1 MADYLDVTKWA
12 RRDLFQFF
20 LHFDNPYFNICTSVD
35 VTRLLELL
43 RGRPDVSVTLAYHYF
58 ALRVANEIEPF
69 RYRLREG
76 KVLIHD
82 VINGG
87 TTVLL
92 PNESFSFAYFD
103 YQEDFEEF
111 ITKAQQAVNEV
122 QKGDQPFSPRPERQC
137 DSLHDLA
144 LGIVHELCA
153 RAQLGTRRFGSENCL
168 REVCEG
174 ERPHSVANLCRST
187 PCAHGWTARRT
198 IPDAVGRT
206 PGKTGN
212 LGDIVGV
219 SLRGH
224 PQSSADYTALSR
236 SGSLSTDCK
245 VQDPCPTAKP
255 VLLICV
261 ICG

>member
-1 MADYLDVTKWA
+1 MADYLDVTRWA

-76 KVLIHD
+76 KVLIHE

-103 YQEDFEEF
+103 YQEDFENF
-111 ITKAQQAVNEV
+111 ISKAQRAVSEV
-122 QKGDQPFSPRPERQC
+122 QKGDQPFCPRPDDNAIHFTTLPWVSFTSFAHARNWGRE
-137 DSLHDLA
+137 DSVPKIAFGKFVKETDRIRLPISVEVHHALMDGLH
-144 LGIVHELCA
+144 
-153 RAQLGTRRFGSENCL
+153 
-168 REVCEG
+168 
-174 ERPHSVANLCRST
+174 
-187 PCAHGWTARRT
+187 
-198 IPDAVGRT
+198 VGRFLT
-206 PGKTGN
+206 R
-212 LGDIVGV
+212 LEE
-219 SLRGH
+219 L
-224 PQSSADYTALSR
+224 L
-236 SGSLSTDCK
+236 
-245 VQDPCPTAKP
+245 AKP
-255 VLLICV
+255 ENSVTL
-261 ICG
+261 